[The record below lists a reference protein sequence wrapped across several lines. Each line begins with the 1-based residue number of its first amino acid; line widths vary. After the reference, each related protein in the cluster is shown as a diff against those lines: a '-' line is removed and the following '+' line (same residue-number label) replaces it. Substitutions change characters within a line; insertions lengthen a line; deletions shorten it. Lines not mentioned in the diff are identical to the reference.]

1 MHTEFWQRKET
12 KLIIIKQNLGKKILR
27 LLSDLNL
34 FRIEFV
40 DMLLW

>member
-1 MHTEFWQRKET
+1 MHTEFWQRKEA
-12 KLIIIKQNLGKKILR
+12 KLIIIKLNLRKKILR
-27 LLSDLNL
+27 LLSDLSL